1 MREKVFD
8 MEVKNILKCYKPE
21 VPDLVHDRINETLN
35 SLKKIDN
42 LEAKTSKKSIYNN
55 TIKKGAAAALVV
67 ITIFG
72 VTMQSYAKNVP
83 VLQSALNYFH
93 IGSGYNNVTNE
104 FGVSEESNGV
114 KIAVNSVIYDGYE
127 LLVSY
132 TVESNKPLTEK
143 PSIRNNSTKAL
154 IYSGSNKGL
163 TSLFRNK
170 SNVSFS
176 SEYGEFTGNDKKS
189 YSGVILYRIAGNNFD
204 SNEKSIDIKEK
215 VIDSLQISREK
226 IPDKFTLDIDI
237 SKVGNIQGNWDFN
250 LTVENKK
257 TKENIKEIVVN
268 KDLSSLFPNT
278 KLEKVIVTPISV
290 YLQGTVSRENTF
302 FDYIA
307 VNDKNNILN
316 HLGGEVAQ
324 YESYGKYI
332 GSFRNADMNS
342 KSITIIPYNY
352 FQGKKNEGI
361 TLNLKGETRIP
372 LGSNKQL
379 IITKAEEKDGKT
391 YVHFKSQFPINEYL
405 PFYLVDEQGKTYMRN
420 IDESVSG
427 TKSNESVLVFDE
439 TLLNKRIKVI
449 NNTTIYYDQAFT
461 IGIK

>member
-1 MREKVFD
+1 MIEKVFD
-8 MEVKNILKCYKPE
+8 MKVKNILKSYKPE

-35 SLKKIDN
+35 SIKEIDN
-42 LEAKTSKKSIYNN
+42 LESKKSIYNN
-55 TIKKGAAAALVV
+55 TIKKGAAAALII

-72 VTMQSYAKNVP
+72 VTVQSYAKNVP
-83 VLQSALNYFH
+83 VLQSTLSYFH
-93 IGSGYNNVTNE
+93 IGSGYNKVTNE
-104 FGVSEESNGV
+104 YGVSEESNGV

-132 TVESNKPLTEK
+132 TLESNKPLTEK
-143 PSIRNNSTKAL
+143 PSISNNSTKAL
-154 IYSGSNKGL
+154 IYTGSNKGL
-163 TSLFRNK
+163 TSLFSNK

-189 YSGVILYRIAGNNFD
+189 YSGAILYRIAGNRFD
-204 SNEKSIDIKEK
+204 SNEKSIDIKEN
-215 VIDSLQISREK
+215 VIDSLEISREK
-226 IPDKFTLDIDI
+226 IPDKFTLNMDI
-237 SKVGNIQGNWDFN
+237 SKVGNIQGKWNFN

-290 YLQGTVSRENTF
+290 YLQGTVSKENTF

-316 HLGGEVAQ
+316 HLGGETVQ
-324 YESYGKYI
+324 YDKYGKYI

-361 TLNLKGETRIP
+361 TLNFKGETRIP
-372 LGSNKQL
+372 IDTNKQL

-391 YVHFKSQFPINEYL
+391 YVYYKSQFPINEYL
-405 PFYLVDEQGKTYMRN
+405 PFYLVDEKGKTYMRD
-420 IDESVSG
+420 I
-427 TKSNESVLVFDE
+427 NESIRGTNGGESILVFDE
-439 TLLNKRIKVI
+439 TLLNKKIKII